1 MNPPDAL
8 FCLSSHCPYCPA
20 MLQILADLVKRG
32 VLGRLDI
39 VNLEARPDA
48 ALEWGVRTVPWL
60 RVGALVLTGQ
70 RSQEEITRLIERAA
84 SPTGMADYFHDLLRD
99 GELAQVLAT
108 VGRHPDSL
116 AALLP
121 IVANPEASI
130 NVRIGT
136 GAVFEEFSG
145 QPPMRALTE
154 RLGELTGH
162 ADARVRADACHYLAM
177 TGAAAARAYLT
188 RRLRDD
194 DSEVREIAAESLET
208 LNAVLAGTASTD
220 RLVG

>member
-1 MNPPDAL
+1 
-8 FCLSSHCPYCPA
+8 
-20 MLQILADLVKRG
+20 MLQILADMIKRG
-32 VLGRLDI
+32 VLGRLEI

-48 ALEWGVRTVPWL
+48 AQEWGVRTVPWL

-70 RSQEEITRLIERAA
+70 RSQAEITRLIERAV

-99 GELAQVLAT
+99 GELALVLAM
-108 VGRHPDSL
+108 VERHPDSL

-130 NVRIGT
+130 NVRIGA
-136 GAVFEEFSG
+136 GAVFEEFDG
-145 QPPMRALTE
+145 KLPMRALVAP
-154 RLGELTGH
+154 LAELTGH

-177 TGAAAARAYLT
+177 TGAAGARVYLT
-188 RRLRDD
+188 GRLRDD

-208 LNAVLAGTASTD
+208 LNAVLAGNG
-220 RLVG
+220 VN